1 MTESQKQHWEL
12 LLEIDDQGRR
22 LTRDEI
28 NFVAGLI
35 DGDRRGHLT
44 SGEMNK
50 IRALH
55 QKKVQGVLD
64 DDDDL

>member
-1 MTESQKQHWEL
+1 MTEAQKQHWEL

-28 NFVAGLI
+28 NFVAALI
-35 DGDRRGHLT
+35 DNDREGSLT
-44 SGEMNK
+44 TAEMTR

-55 QKKVQGVLD
+55 RNKVQGVLD